1 MRVGLAEAGAL
12 PGGSGPAE
20 LLQPPAFMIPQ
31 NDQQIYLSVVLPCAN
46 ERDNLEPLLQ
56 ELEAELR
63 RLEQSF
69 EVIVVDDAS
78 TDGGIEVLH
87 WLQATRPWL
96 RVLQH
101 RVNCGQSASYC
112 TGFRVARGEL
122 VLTMDCD
129 RQHDPADI
137 PLLLRELSAPVTAV
151 CGVRTARHDNWVRR
165 SSSRIANNFASWM
178 TGDQVV
184 DAGCTFRIMRQS
196 ALAELPAFNG
206 LHRFLPTLLRYQGYQ
221 IVRIRIRH
229 RNRLAGVSK
238 YGIGNRLWRGI
249 VDCLAMR
256 WYRWRCFQG
265 DRLVAGAVAAP
276 LNGSA
281 PPRHP
286 APIAN
291 GLAETLRDELKR

>member
-1 MRVGLAEAGAL
+1 MM
-12 PGGSGPAE
+12 ST
-20 LLQPPAFMIPQ
+20 
-31 NDQQIYLSVVLPCAN
+31 NDQPLYLSVVLPCAN
-46 ERDNLEPLLQ
+46 ERDNLEPMIQ

-63 RLEQSF
+63 KLARPF

-78 TDGGIEVLH
+78 TDGGMEVLRS
-87 WLQATRPWL
+87 LQQTRPWL

-112 TGFRVARGEL
+112 SGFRVATGEL
-122 VLTMDCD
+122 VVTMDAD

-137 PLLLRELSAPVTAV
+137 PVLLRELAPPVAAV

-165 SSSRIANNFASWM
+165 GSSRIANGFASWM

-184 DAGCTFRIMRQS
+184 DAGCTFRILRRP

-206 LHRFLPTLLRYQGYQ
+206 LHRFIPTLLRYQGYQ
-221 IVRIRIRH
+221 IVRVPIRH

-249 VDCLAMR
+249 LDCLAMR
-256 WYRWRCFQG
+256 WYHRRCFQA
-265 DRLVAGAVAAP
+265 DRLAGGPAAVKGESKP
-276 LNGSA
+276 
-281 PPRHP
+281 
-286 APIAN
+286 
-291 GLAETLRDELKR
+291 

>member
-1 MRVGLAEAGAL
+1 MIS
-12 PGGSGPAE
+12 PGESS
-20 LLQPPAFMIPQ
+20 L
-31 NDQQIYLSVVLPCAN
+31 YLSVVLPCAN

-63 RLEQSF
+63 RLDRSF

-78 TDGGIEVLH
+78 TDGGIEVLRA
-87 WLQATRPWL
+87 LQTTRPWL

-101 RVNCGQSASYC
+101 RINCGQSAGYF

-122 VLTMDCD
+122 VMTMDCD

-137 PLLLRELSAPVTAV
+137 PLLLRELTGPVAAV

-165 SSSRIANNFASWM
+165 CSSKIANGFASWM

-184 DAGCTFRIMRQS
+184 DAGCTFRILRQT

-221 IVRIRIRH
+221 IVRIPIRH
-229 RNRLAGVSK
+229 RNRLAGISK

-256 WYRWRCFQG
+256 WYRRRCFRG
-265 DRLVAGAVAAP
+265 DRLVADPVASEAP
-276 LNGSA
+276 RMPG
-281 PPRHP
+281 PPDFK
-286 APIAN
+286 
-291 GLAETLRDELKR
+291 GELKR

>member
-1 MRVGLAEAGAL
+1 MPIPSVMIS
-12 PGGSGPAE
+12 PGDPS
-20 LLQPPAFMIPQ
+20 L
-31 NDQQIYLSVVLPCAN
+31 YLSVVLPCAN

-56 ELEAELR
+56 ELEVELR
-63 RLEQSF
+63 RLDRSF

-78 TDGGIEVLH
+78 SDGGLEVLQA
-87 WLQATRPWL
+87 LRATRPWL

-112 TGFRVARGEL
+112 SGFRVARGEL
-122 VLTMDCD
+122 VVTMDSD

-137 PLLLRELSAPVTAV
+137 PLMLRELAGPVAAV

-165 SSSRIANNFASWM
+165 WSSRIANGFASWV

-184 DAGCTFRIMRQS
+184 DAGCTFRIVRQA

-221 IVRIRIRH
+221 IVRIPIRH
-229 RNRLAGVSK
+229 RNRLAGISK

-256 WYRWRCFQG
+256 WYRRRCFPG
-265 DRLVAGAVAAP
+265 DRLVAGGA
-276 LNGSA
+276 
-281 PPRHP
+281 
-286 APIAN
+286 
-291 GLAETLRDELKR
+291 GLQG